1 MNAELLVDLVT
12 TGEDGCSCNVM
23 TEIGEA
29 DGVAGCIADE
39 AELPASS
46 IRRAGRLTFVVR
58 VPPPTVSR
66 DREGGHTH

>member
-46 IRRAGRLTFVVR
+46 IRRAGRKKLVKQIHTG
-58 VPPPTVSR
+58 SR
-66 DREGGHTH
+66 